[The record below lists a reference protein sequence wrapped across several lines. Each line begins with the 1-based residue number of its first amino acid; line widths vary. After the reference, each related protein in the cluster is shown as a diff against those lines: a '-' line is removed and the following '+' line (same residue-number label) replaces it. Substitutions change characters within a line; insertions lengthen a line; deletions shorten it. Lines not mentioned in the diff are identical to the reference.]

1 MSTVHSLF
9 QFEKNIYYKN
19 VHYMYRTRAI
29 ITCGLYTFYLIF
41 DGQKPFFKELFFVKF
56 WLYVRLVFKSIVG
69 YSGSCTVY
77 MVSIEK
83 IFFGKRHIKYNSPTV
98 AEGKTFI
105 LVFCVLYIDSTKLF
119 TRHKRLGW
127 KFCHLQWSVNSTLVN
142 KL

>member
-1 MSTVHSLF
+1 MSTVHSLL

-69 YSGSCTVY
+69 YSGSVY
-77 MVSIEK
+77 SIHGFHWENIFWKTSYKVQFTDRCRRQNFHPSLLCLVYRLYKVIHKTQKTRMKVLPSAMVSE
-83 IFFGKRHIKYNSPTV
+83 
-98 AEGKTFI
+98 
-105 LVFCVLYIDSTKLF
+105 
-119 TRHKRLGW
+119 
-127 KFCHLQWSVNSTLVN
+127 
-142 KL
+142 